1 MLEDF
6 CRLVFQ
12 LFLAGSGLY
21 FTWISCCAFG
31 PLFCGISG
39 SLSFLGGVAISKINV
54 KNSLVPPPTCKNCM
68 YIRNLSMQFYPL
80 SVTTVTRLPN
90 LCKGWRFSLGLFG
103 LLWSPLVCPRIWEPA
118 GLLAYLGWPWLW
130 EGGLAVLSSCRLA
143 WLCFREIA
151 QAQEQKQK
159 CRAFFKPGLC
169 LLRAHWPQQ
178 VTWPS
183 PVSGWE
189 GTKQVHGEG
198 LHAGKGEGLGSYFIL
213 PRLWIEE
220 SIHSISAQVDE
231 IHKLSTSIWVYLGW
245 ETEAYRPF
253 RCPSAPSSRHFST
266 LTLGVIIILLPNNI
280 D

>member
-54 KNSLVPPPTCKNCM
+54 KNSLVPPPTCKNFM

-130 EGGLAVLSSCRLA
+130 EGGLAVLSSCRLV

-169 LLRAHWPQQ
+169 AESSLATASHMAKPSVRVGGHKAS
-178 VTWPS
+178 TWGRPACRE
-183 PVSGWE
+183 GWRT
-189 GTKQVHGEG
+189 GVVFHFATTMNR
-198 LHAGKGEGLGSYFIL
+198 GKY
-213 PRLWIEE
+213 
-220 SIHSISAQVDE
+220 
-231 IHKLSTSIWVYLGW
+231 T
-245 ETEAYRPF
+245 
-253 RCPSAPSSRHFST
+253 
-266 LTLGVIIILLPNNI
+266 
-280 D
+280 